1 MNKRKIIFRNLSEDI
16 IQDDEIQRLMSFP
29 NVLITAHQAFFTQE
43 AMEQIATTTLNNIQ
57 LLSENAKLN
66 PQAALLA

>member
-1 MNKRKIIFRNLSEDI
+1 
-16 IQDDEIQRLMSFP
+16 MSFP
-29 NVLITAHQAFFTQE
+29 NVLITAHPGIFYTGSHGT
-43 AMEQIATTTLNNIQ
+43 IATTTLNNIQ

>member
-1 MNKRKIIFRNLSEDI
+1 MLS
-16 IQDDEIQRLMSFP
+16 
-29 NVLITAHQAFFTQE
+29 TAHQAFFTQE